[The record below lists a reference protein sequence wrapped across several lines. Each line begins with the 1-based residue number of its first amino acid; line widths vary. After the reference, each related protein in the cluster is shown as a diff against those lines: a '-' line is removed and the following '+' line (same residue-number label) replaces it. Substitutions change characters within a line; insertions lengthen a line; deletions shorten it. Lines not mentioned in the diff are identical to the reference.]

1 MERKGKE
8 GKINSGQNFPE
19 PETSD
24 RSRLIPLER
33 NDRAAIHEP
42 EWLGALIFRSSYEKK
57 ASREA
62 TSLPCK
68 LEHR

>member
-1 MERKGKE
+1 M
-8 GKINSGQNFPE
+8 
-19 PETSD
+19 SD

-33 NDRAAIHEP
+33 NDRAIHEP

-62 TSLPCK
+62 TSLLCK